1 MRFRFAL
8 KPRFVIFLF
17 VALTAK
23 VALAQLAVLSAGDE
37 VASWRQAQLAHLK
50 EQLETAKPLSKEM
63 QDELA
68 SQKTWLELWKPGG
81 LSSEPNSKQA
91 ASTKPKLVEPV
102 VDPNGKATRLR
113 SRLLGPKTSPTQ
125 NDTQALEEL
134 TQEYPEDVGVIQLQL
149 HWLDQRQ
156 FRKEYAPDISEL
168 AAKLDGQLQQLIPTE
183 QVKSARAF
191 CLYRRARA
199 LAYRELPQVIAKH
212 PIQDRKSH
220 NAALLAAY
228 GELVNLVGEGRS
240 EFVLLRVRLLRRD
253 GWHGKALRILELH
266 GRMIDRQ
273 WYLKK
278 RRDLLK
284 DLGWGAAYAESAEIY
299 AREFPEAVRAEN
311 AAPSVLIGP

>member
-1 MRFRFAL
+1 MKPRFAL

-17 VALTAK
+17 VALAAK
-23 VALAQLAVLSAGDE
+23 VALAQLKVPSAGDE
-37 VASWRQAQLAHLK
+37 VASWRQAQLACLK
-50 EQLETAKPLSKEM
+50 EQLETTKPLRKEM

-81 LSSEPNSKQA
+81 LSSEPNWKQA

-113 SRLLGPKTSPTQ
+113 SRLLGPKTHPTR

-134 TQEYPEDVGVIQLQL
+134 ARDYPQDVGVIQLQL

-168 AAKLDGQLQQLIPTE
+168 AAKLDGQLQRLIQTD
-183 QVKSARAF
+183 QVVSARAF

-199 LAYRELPQVIAKH
+199 LAYRELPEVITKH
-212 PIQDRKSH
+212 PIEDRKSH

-228 GELVNLVGEGRS
+228 SKLVNLVGEGRS

-253 GWHGKALRILELH
+253 GWYGKALCVLERH

-284 DLGWGAAYAESAEIY
+284 ELGWEAVYAESAEIY
-299 AREFPEAVRAEN
+299 AQEFPEAVGAEN
-311 AAPSVLIGP
+311 KAS